1 MLGRVEAVGLVKEF
15 RSYQRKEG
23 LWGAVQDLFVRDYV
37 TLRAVD
43 GVSFAIEPG
52 EMVGYI
58 GPNGAGKST
67 SVKML
72 TGILVPTSGEVRAN
86 GHVPYRER
94 SNYTRTIGAVFGQRT
109 QLWWDIAVVE
119 SFRLL
124 KRIYNV
130 SDTDYRSRM
139 ARFDEILELNRY
151 LHQPVRKLSLGERM
165 RCDVAAALIH
175 NPPLL
180 FLDEP
185 TIGLDLLAKA
195 SIRMFLKEVNRTF
208 GTTVLLTTH
217 DLSDIEE
224 LCRRLMIV
232 DHGRVLFD
240 GPLSGL
246 KRLLG
251 RQHQIRFE
259 LKDREQ
265 GATIEALDLPSVRCE
280 RLDELTYT
288 LSFDLDEY
296 TSGDLIRRVV
306 AAADVRDIVIE
317 EESIE
322 EIVRRIYTEGAV
334 PELQRR

>member
-43 GVSFAIEPG
+43 GVSVTIEPG

-67 SVKML
+67 SVKIL

-94 SNYTRTIGAVFGQRT
+94 SAYTRTIGAVFGQRT

-130 SDTDYRSRM
+130 SDADYRARM

-185 TIGLDLLAKA
+185 TIGLDLLAKE
-195 SIRMFLKEVNRTF
+195 SIRLFLKEVNRTF
-208 GTTVLLTTH
+208 GTTILLTTH

-232 DHGRVLFD
+232 DHGRILFD

-246 KRLLG
+246 KGMLG

-259 LKDREQ
+259 LKDRDQ
-265 GATIEALDLPSVRCE
+265 GILIEALNLPSVRCE

-288 LSFDLDEY
+288 LSFDFDGY
-296 TSGDLIRRVV
+296 ASGDLIRRVV

-317 EESIE
+317 QESIE
-322 EIVRRIYTEGAV
+322 QIVRRIYTEGAV